1 MASSEEGFDRAA
13 VEALFDHRFQDP
25 ALIARAL
32 THRSAVD
39 SDAAAYERLEFQG
52 DRVLAL
58 LIADMLMSAYPSEAE
73 GALSKR
79 LHALVSGE
87 MLAEIAR
94 EIGLGAHLRLGKGGG
109 EGAAADQRDNPSIL
123 ADAMEAAIAALYRD
137 GGLETA
143 RRFVERHWRER
154 LARAAKPP
162 KDPKSGLQEWAMA
175 RGLGLPDYRVVS
187 SEGPP
192 HAPVFTIEVAIEG
205 RAPARA
211 QGSSKRMAE
220 RLAAER
226 LLEELTR

>member
-1 MASSEEGFDRAA
+1 MASTEDGFDRAA
-13 VEALFDHRFQDP
+13 VEALLDHRFEDP
-25 ALIARAL
+25 TLIARAL

-39 SDAAAYERLEFQG
+39 SDAAANERLEFQG

-58 LIADMLMSAYPSEAE
+58 VIADMLMNAYPGEAE

-87 MLAEIAR
+87 MLAAIAR
-94 EIGLGAHLRLGKGGG
+94 DIGLGAHIRLGGG
-109 EGAAADQRDNPSIL
+109 EGAASDQRDNPSIL

-137 GGLETA
+137 GGLEAA
-143 RRFVERHWRER
+143 RGFVERHWRDR
-154 LARAAKPP
+154 LAQAAQPP

-175 RGLGLPDYRVVS
+175 RGLGLPEYRVIA

-192 HAPVFTIEVAIEG
+192 HAPVFTIEVAIQG
-205 RAPARA
+205 RSPARA

-226 LLEELTR
+226 LLQEVTR